1 MPSLTITDIAASKG
15 AELIAS
21 DGVERAEP
29 ALRVVVKGGG
39 CSGLTTHMEFE
50 DSAGTDDEI
59 FEHNG
64 FRVVIDKKSLF
75 FLGGSVLD
83 YKDGLTGAGF
93 KFDNPNASNTC
104 GCGESFAI

>member
-1 MPSLTITDIAASKG
+1 MPSLTITDHAATKG
-15 AELIAS
+15 TELLAA

-29 ALRVVVKGGG
+29 GLRVVVKGGG
-39 CSGLTTHMEFE
+39 CSGLMTHMEFA
-50 DSAGTDDEI
+50 DGAGPDDEI

-64 FRVVIDKKSLF
+64 FRIFIDKKSLF

-104 GCGESFAI
+104 GCGESFAV